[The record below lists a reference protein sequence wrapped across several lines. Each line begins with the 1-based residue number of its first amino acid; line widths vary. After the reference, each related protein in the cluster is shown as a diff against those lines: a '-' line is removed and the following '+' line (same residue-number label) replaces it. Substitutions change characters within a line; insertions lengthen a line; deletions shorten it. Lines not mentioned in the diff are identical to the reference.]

1 MGLYH
6 RANIF
11 LCLPRAAGCT
21 PGTPRGYLI
30 RVSRGV
36 RAPALRPI
44 SVARGTLDDPMAS
57 AAERR
62 APAFRLFPDFG
73 SAKYTELL
81 GRPVDIRLVGCV
93 WHRLFPLWLELAYE
107 GFLFV

>member
-11 LCLPRAAGCT
+11 LCVPRAAGCT

-36 RAPALRPI
+36 RAPTLRPI

-62 APAFRLFPDFG
+62 PPAFRLFHDFG

-81 GRPVDIRLVGCV
+81 GRPVYIRLVGWAC
-93 WHRLFPLWLELAYE
+93 HRLCAIWIESA
-107 GFLFV
+107 